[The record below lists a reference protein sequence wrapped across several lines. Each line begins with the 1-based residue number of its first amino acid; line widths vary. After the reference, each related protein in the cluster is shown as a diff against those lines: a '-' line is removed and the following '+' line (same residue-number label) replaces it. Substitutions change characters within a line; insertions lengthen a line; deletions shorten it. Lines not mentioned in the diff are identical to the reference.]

1 MKTLHDIYA
10 QYAPAVYRFAL
21 GLCGDP
27 AWADDLAAETFV
39 RVLVSPN
46 PIRLETVKAYLFTI
60 TRNLYLQ
67 QLRKQQRLAP
77 LNETIESHNPGPESV
92 VQNQEDLQRLLGA
105 LQQLA
110 MQDRTILL
118 MRAQDELSYADI
130 ATALELSLSAV
141 KVKIFRARRKLND
154 LMKEHEDEDN

>member
-1 MKTLHDIYA
+1 MKTLHQIYQ

-21 GLCGDP
+21 GMCGDP

-39 RVLVSPN
+39 RALVSPN

-67 QLRKQQRLAP
+67 QLRKQRRLAP
-77 LNETIESHNPGPESV
+77 LNEEIMSHKPGPESV
-92 VQNQEDLQRLLGA
+92 VQNQDDLQRLLDA
-105 LQQLA
+105 LQQLSA
-110 MQDRTILL
+110 LDRTILL
-118 MRAQDELSYADI
+118 MRAQEELPYADI
-130 ATALELSLSAV
+130 AAALDLSISAV

-154 LMKEHEDEDN
+154 LMKEL